1 MKAKISVII
10 PFYAHKKWLNEAL
23 ESVINQTYKNIEII
37 VINDGSTE
45 NIDELQV
52 KYKDKVIFITQENK
66 GVSVARNRGIE
77 LATGDYVA
85 FLDSDDLWYPD
96 KLFKQIEFMKKYD
109 YVWSHTD
116 YIRFDANHMGSQKR
130 VVCNLYGN
138 IMPKCLIWNPIATP
152 CIIIKTTLLKENQHL
167 RFKKNKSIGED
178 TGLWQEIGKNYKL
191 GYLDEAL
198 TKVRIHGNNAAFQAR
213 LQLQARSELFNELV
227 EYKKYFKSKIIYYFF
242 RTMLFYCK
250 VSSKIIVFVVK
261 KIKMKKEID
270 EFVCK
275 IVYII
280 PYINFKILKHF
291 L

>member
-66 GVSVARNRGIE
+66 SVSVARNRGIE

-116 YIRFDANHMGSQKR
+116 YIRFDANHMG
-130 VVCNLYGN
+130 
-138 IMPKCLIWNPIATP
+138 
-152 CIIIKTTLLKENQHL
+152 KE
-167 RFKKNKSIGED
+167 
-178 TGLWQEIGKNYKL
+178 
-191 GYLDEAL
+191 
-198 TKVRIHGNNAAFQAR
+198 
-213 LQLQARSELFNELV
+213 
-227 EYKKYFKSKIIYYFF
+227 
-242 RTMLFYCK
+242 
-250 VSSKIIVFVVK
+250 
-261 KIKMKKEID
+261 
-270 EFVCK
+270 
-275 IVYII
+275 
-280 PYINFKILKHF
+280 
-291 L
+291 